1 MIIALGYTFVAE
13 ARSLDSPIVG
23 NKWKMRLIGSM
34 EKLPTPRT
42 RQGNT
47 EPVVQSSFSTKEIR
61 DYYMPQD
68 NCVMLR
74 CVQYTSIGHDVI
86 SVIFLFIGN
95 SQ

>member
-1 MIIALGYTFVAE
+1 MAE

-34 EKLPTPRT
+34 EKLPTPRM

-61 DYYMPQD
+61 GLKAGAYRNRAATIDGLWPAASVGAMHTEVPAQA
-68 NCVMLR
+68 
-74 CVQYTSIGHDVI
+74 VI
-86 SVIFLFIGN
+86 RVGVLVA
-95 SQ
+95 

>member
-1 MIIALGYTFVAE
+1 MMISSGYTFVAE